1 MDKPTPANQYKN
13 HRFPPEI
20 ISHAVWLYHRFC
32 LSFRDVEELLA
43 ERGVLVSYEAVRQ
56 WCLKF
61 GLPVARELRA
71 RQGRLGDTWHL
82 DEVCISIGGEQHY
95 LWRAVDQDGDVL
107 DILVQKRRNKH
118 AAKCF
123 FRKLLKGLQYVPHKL
138 VTDKLGSYG
147 AARREL
153 MPGVAHCQDKRANN
167 RAEVSHQ
174 PTRQRERQ
182 MRRFKSPGHA
192 QRFLSV
198 HGPINNLFRLGRHLL
213 KAAQYRLLRARAFAT
228 WHEVTCAQSAA

>member
-1 MDKPTPANQYKN
+1 MNTLPVSSLYKN

-43 ERGVLVSYEAVRQ
+43 ARGVVVSYETVRL
-56 WCLKF
+56 WGLKF
-61 GLPVARELRA
+61 GPELAKKLRH
-71 RQGRLGDTWHL
+71 RQGRPGDTWHL
-82 DEVCISIGGEQHY
+82 DEVVVTIGGKHHY
-95 LWRAVDQDGDVL
+95 LWRAVDQEGVVL
-107 DILVQKRRNKH
+107 DILVQKRRDTR
-118 AAKCF
+118 AAKRF
-123 FRKLLKGLQYVPHKL
+123 FRKLLKGLRYVPRRL

-147 AARREL
+147 ATRREL
-153 MPGVAHCQDKRANN
+153 LPSVSHCQDKRANN

-174 PTRQRERQ
+174 PTRQQERQ

-198 HGPINNLFRLGRHLL
+198 HGPINNLFRLQRHLMRAL
-213 KAAQYRLLRARAFAT
+213 NYRLFGDRAFAT
-228 WHEVTCAQSAA
+228 WREVTCAPSAA